1 MATTI
6 LCEIRDVR
14 KRQIFL
20 QMSAEIEDLKKK
32 LTKALDFAE
41 SLTLE
46 LEANGFQKKSDHL
59 QSGINSIPREA

>member
-1 MATTI
+1 MA
-6 LCEIRDVR
+6 IRDDL
-14 KRQIFL
+14 RQADL
-20 QMSAEIEDLKKK
+20 MSAEIEDLKKK